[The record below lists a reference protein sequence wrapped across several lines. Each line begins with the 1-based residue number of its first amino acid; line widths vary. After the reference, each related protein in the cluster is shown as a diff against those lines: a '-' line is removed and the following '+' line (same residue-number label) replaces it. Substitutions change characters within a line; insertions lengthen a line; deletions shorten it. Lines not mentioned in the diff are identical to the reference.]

1 MSAGAAN
8 VFDRLQAISPIPFI
22 KGLGRNAHISIDA
35 SLLPDLLR
43 QIKAFEA
50 DPLFTLATH
59 DETAE
64 HQAFVRAHK
73 SVIAYLDLTNDA
85 KRRAELR
92 AMFPD
97 ADVISLIYDT
107 AACATVRRDFAVG
120 MLATPTADVHTRYF
134 ILCPPRSGSYYL
146 CDLLTSAGAGMP
158 TEHIRPQHCFLAQHA
173 AFSAEDFLVAM
184 MRYGARDGVFG
195 TKFIYTFFRQLF
207 KLDPQRVETF
217 QGAASQ
223 LRDLGFRAVRLK
235 RADKVRQAVSKYV
248 ADYTREYTR
257 RTDAAGQ
264 KELPPYD
271 FKAIRACMDV
281 LEKEENEI
289 DLFLSYF
296 GEAVS
301 IQYEDL
307 DTDPG
312 AEVAR
317 ILTHLGLSAS
327 VAKVQSTLVK
337 QRGTATEDYVAQY
350 QRDCSVVASG

>member
-1 MSAGAAN
+1 MSASAAN
-8 VFDRLQAISPIPFI
+8 VFDRLQTISPVSFI
-22 KGLGRNAHISIDA
+22 KGLGSDAHISIDA

-43 QIKAFEA
+43 QIKTFEA
-50 DPLFTLATH
+50 DPVFTLATH

-73 SVIAYLDLTNDA
+73 SIIACLDLTNDA

-92 AMFPD
+92 AIFPD
-97 ADVISLIYDT
+97 AHVISLIYDA
-107 AACATVRRDFAVG
+107 AACATVRRNFAVG
-120 MLATPTADVHTRYF
+120 TPTTPLADVHTRYF

-146 CDLLTSAGAGMP
+146 CDLLTSASAGMP
-158 TEHIRPQHCFLAQHA
+158 TEHIRPQHCFLAQNP
-173 AFSAEDFLVAM
+173 AFSAEDFLAAM

-207 KLDPQRVETF
+207 KLDPLRAETF
-217 QGAASQ
+217 QSAASQ
-223 LRDLGFRAVRLK
+223 LRGLGFRAIRLK
-235 RADKVRQAVSKYV
+235 RADKVRQAISKYV

-257 RTDAAGQ
+257 RTETAGQ

-271 FKAIRACMDV
+271 FQAIRACIEV
-281 LEKEENEI
+281 LEAEEREI
-289 DLFLSYF
+289 DLFLSCF
-296 GEAVS
+296 GDAVS

-317 ILTHLGLSAS
+317 ILGHLGLRPITNEF
-327 VAKVQSTLVK
+327 QSTMVK
-337 QRGTATEDYVAQY
+337 QRGATTEDYVAQFE
-350 QRDCSVVASG
+350 RDLSVLASG